1 MKKEKIDNIKI
12 FFKENYKLIIPITL
26 MIVLFVSFLIY
37 YKVMISDNYRE
48 EEIKEVYQ
56 YFYDTKY
63 EYDLTIS
70 KNRKKE
76 IVDIKSNN
84 IDINF
89 DSTPIYYKDKDI
101 VILPQNMSIVMPTL
115 SCAEYLSKQ
124 YSYITYENNIYTLT
138 TNKYNNKLNHY
149 FLYDGNDLYFFIE
162 PVTLTINN
170 EKIELSPFSY
180 VIAIYNNYISYY
192 DKKTDTF
199 KTITITSDNPTVEN
213 NYYSINITTDNLNYQ
228 GTNVIL
234 TSDIEKLITIDEKD

>member
-199 KTITITSDNPTVEN
+199 KTITITSDNSTVEN

-234 TSDIEKLITIDEKD
+234 TSDIEKLMTIDEKD

>member
-180 VIAIYNNYISYY
+180 IIAIYNNYISYY

-199 KTITITSDNPTVEN
+199 KTITITSDNSTVEN
-213 NYYSINITTDNLNYQ
+213 NYYSINISTDTLNYQ

-234 TSDIEKLITIDEKD
+234 TSDIEKLMTIDEKD

>member
-138 TNKYNNKLNHY
+138 TKKYNNKLNHY

-199 KTITITSDNPTVEN
+199 KTITITSDNSTVEN

-234 TSDIEKLITIDEKD
+234 TSDIEKLMTIDEKD

>member
-138 TNKYNNKLNHY
+138 TKKYNNKLNHY

-180 VIAIYNNYISYY
+180 IIAIYNNYISYY

>member
-180 VIAIYNNYISYY
+180 IIAIYNNSISYY

-199 KTITITSDNPTVEN
+199 KTITITSDNSTVEN
-213 NYYSINITTDNLNYQ
+213 NYYSINISTDTLNYQ

-234 TSDIEKLITIDEKD
+234 TSDIEKLMTIDEKD

>member
-48 EEIKEVYQ
+48 EEIKQVYQ

-76 IVDIKSNN
+76 IVDIKSKN

-101 VILPQNMSIVMPTL
+101 VILPQNMSIVMPTI

-138 TNKYNNKLNHY
+138 TNKYNDKLKHY

-199 KTITITSDNPTVEN
+199 KTITITNDNSTVEN
-213 NYYSINITTDNLNYQ
+213 NYYSINISTDNLNYQ

-234 TSDIEKLITIDEKD
+234 TSDIEKLMTIDEKD

>member
-89 DSTPIYYKDKDI
+89 DSTPIYYKDKEI

-138 TNKYNNKLNHY
+138 TKKYNNKLNHY

-180 VIAIYNNYISYY
+180 IIAIYNNYISYY

-199 KTITITSDNPTVEN
+199 KTITITSDNSTVEN
-213 NYYSINITTDNLNYQ
+213 NYYSINISTDTLNYQ

-234 TSDIEKLITIDEKD
+234 TSDIEKLMTIDEKD